1 MSGRENLEQPEG
13 TRPPNRPRSVWL
25 ILLLSGGMLV
35 FLGLVAAASR
45 THHVPGGSA
54 GVHSP
59 PAGVGDYVF
68 TLFLLVVAVGF
79 VFLIYIWFS
88 ERDLLAQAHRGRQK
102 KGTYRALILL
112 FIILGV
118 FPVLR
123 SRFHVFQHRQKV
135 AQSTIHGGKHR
146 PAKQKPKP
154 LGAHRPPR
162 FEFLPIAIATA
173 AGLVFL
179 GYLGVRSMRRE
190 RTPLVEQH
198 LLELEF
204 ESLLDDTLDDLYANP
219 DARAAIIAAYARME
233 KLFAARGFARDPAE
247 TSMEF
252 LSRCVGELRASGAA
266 LGRLT
271 GLFQR
276 AKFSPHEVARPMRD
290 EAIEALTQVRDE
302 LRALRQEEEL
312 QRAKAEKRRAEY
324 AAQSPAER
332 DRDFSEDPFK
342 AAAEKMRGDVY
353 SGGR

>member
-1 MSGRENLEQPEG
+1 MWR
-13 TRPPNRPRSVWL
+13 

-35 FLGLVAAASR
+35 FLALVAAASR
-45 THHVPGGSA
+45 AHHVPGSSA
-54 GVHSP
+54 GIHSP
-59 PAGVGDYVF
+59 PAGVGDYLF
-68 TLFLLVVAVGF
+68 TMFLLVVVVGF
-79 VFLIYIWFS
+79 LFLVYIWFS

-102 KGTYRALILL
+102 KGTYRALIMILL
-112 FIILGV
+112 IPAIALAG
-118 FPVLR
+118 R
-123 SRFHVFQHRQKV
+123 GRFHIFQHQQKTGQETV
-135 AQSTIHGGKHR
+135 HGGKPTHTKQKLTN
-146 PAKQKPKP
+146 PAKQ
-154 LGAHRPPR
+154 RPPK

-179 GYLGVRSMRRE
+179 GYLGVRSMRRA

-198 LLELEF
+198 LLEREF

-233 KLFAARGFARDPAE
+233 QLFAARGFARDPAE

-276 AKFSPHEVARPMRD
+276 AKFSPHEVGRPMRD
-290 EAIEALTQVRDE
+290 EAIEALTEVRDE
-302 LRALRQEEEL
+302 LRALRLEDEL
-312 QRAKAEKRRAEY
+312 RRAES
-324 AAQSPAER
+324 AQQRARHAEAQTTAER

-353 SGGR
+353 TGGR